1 MMGANINVLRR
12 VPEICETEQALGV
25 QRFKL
30 RWLWFVE
37 RIMILGICWLQQTS
51 KDVIFRP
58 ILETAM
64 EIMLKLLICF
74 IYLVEKSL

>member
-1 MMGANINVLRR
+1 MPDLYLRHDTA
-12 VPEICETEQALGV
+12 ETRTCLTLIKASETLRMKC
-25 QRFKL
+25 QRQ
-30 RWLWFVE
+30 
-37 RIMILGICWLQQTS
+37 ILGICWLQQTS

-74 IYLVEKSL
+74 IHLVEKSL